1 MIQPLQGFINLF
13 QKQEMKLLKQEMELF
28 LLLTGL
34 QSKNFFDKVWS
45 IQFKDSETR
54 NRKWNYFSRKFN
66 YFTYLDKSYVISNL
80 CSYALFVLV
89 IYSISILLISNILC
103 HLLYVVMTMSEPKAS
118 SWRHGLKKHNCFY
131 LIYELVFLLSHSYLS
146 LYYL

>member
-1 MIQPLQGFINLF
+1 MQGVRNRF
-13 QKQEMKLLKQEMELF
+13 QKQEMELLKQEIELF
-28 LLLTGL
+28 LLLRGL

-89 IYSISILLISNILC
+89 IYSISILLISN
-103 HLLYVVMTMSEPKAS
+103 LYPMSS
-118 SWRHGLKKHNCFY
+118 
-131 LIYELVFLLSHSYLS
+131 LIYSDDHERAEGELMKRKLISASELISFYFISIISSSNQKIFYF
-146 LYYL
+146 